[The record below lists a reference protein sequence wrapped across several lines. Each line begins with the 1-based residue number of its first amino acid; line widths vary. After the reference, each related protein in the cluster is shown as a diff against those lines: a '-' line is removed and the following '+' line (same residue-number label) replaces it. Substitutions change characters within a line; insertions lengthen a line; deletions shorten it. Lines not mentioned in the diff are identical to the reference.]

1 MTSMTELQMA
11 ILTSVALN
19 LMKDGKADLSALS
32 PVVQEYL
39 IGILEDYDASDD
51 EEQEH
56 LYWFAH
62 TTLSDMLDEK
72 EKKGILH

>member
-1 MTSMTELQMA
+1 MIGNAELQMA

-32 PVVQEYL
+32 PLVQEYL
-39 IGILEDYDASDD
+39 IGLLEDYDASDD
-51 EEQEH
+51 EEQEQ

-62 TTLSDMLDEK
+62 TTLSEQLDE
-72 EKKGILH
+72 EERKGILH